1 VGLDRDVMSV
11 AESDLADL
19 SFDLYSRHRIL
30 QSVAECA
37 RKRHGQAVLDVLD
50 VGGFPCYAPR
60 FLPLDRVMVA
70 DVVDPEGPA
79 PAARYVRADGAALP
93 FADGS
98 FDVVSSLDSLEHVP
112 PERREA
118 YVAELLRVTRRYVLI
133 LAPFGQPETEL
144 AERILAE
151 FVRVFDEEESP
162 QLEEHH
168 AYGLPELAQWVD
180 FVRSR
185 GFACVSFP
193 SGYVYNW
200 LPMMLVKYYLVA
212 LPDTLDL
219 HHALDRFYN
228 SMLQAS
234 DTRAP
239 GYRQCILAARDTASP
254 VLSDVAAAFAPRE
267 PPDRLEVI
275 ERMGQID
282 LLLKLADLH
291 VKWRRDEA
299 LREDVLAKERHIANL
314 TDQLDALRAR
324 ADALEAHI
332 QAIQNGRAMR
342 MLGAVNRLL
351 GRRP

>member
-1 VGLDRDVMSV
+1 MSA
-11 AESDLADL
+11 AEPDLADL

-30 QSVAECA
+30 ERVAECA
-37 RKRHGQAVLDVLD
+37 RRSHDQAALDVLD

-60 FLPLDRVMVA
+60 FLSSDRVVVA
-70 DVVDPEGPA
+70 DVIDPGGPA
-79 PAARYVRADGAALP
+79 PSSRYVRADGAALP

-98 FDVVSSLDSLEHVP
+98 FDVVASLDSLEHVS

-118 YVAELLRVTRRYVLI
+118 YVAELLRVSRRYVVI
-133 LAPFGQPETEL
+133 LAPFAQPETDL
-144 AERILAE
+144 AERVLAE

-162 QLEEHH
+162 QLQEHH
-168 AYGLPELAQWVD
+168 TYGLPDLAHWID

-185 GFACVSFP
+185 DFACVSFP

-228 SMLQAS
+228 SMLQES

-239 GYRQCILAARDTASP
+239 GYRQCILAARDPASP
-254 VLSDVAAAFAPRE
+254 VLAEVATAFAPRE

-275 ERMGQID
+275 ERMAQID

-314 TDQLDALRAR
+314 TDQLDAQRAR
-324 ADALEAHI
+324 ADALESHV

-342 MLGAVNRLL
+342 TLSALDRLL
-351 GRRP
+351 GRSP

>member
-1 VGLDRDVMSV
+1 MSG
-11 AESDLADL
+11 AGTDLADL

-30 QSVAECA
+30 SQVADCA
-37 RKRHGQAVLDVLD
+37 RKTHDQPVLDILD

-60 FLPLDRVMVA
+60 FLPGDRVV
-70 DVVDPEGPA
+70 VVDVIDPDGAIPT
-79 PAARYVRADGAALP
+79 ARYLRADGAALP
-93 FADGS
+93 FADGA

-112 PERREA
+112 PTRREA
-118 YVAELLRVTRRYVLI
+118 YVEELLRVSRRYVLI
-133 LAPFGQPETEL
+133 LAPFAQPETDL
-144 AERILAE
+144 VERVLAE
-151 FVRVFDEEESP
+151 FVRVFDQEESP

-168 AYGLPELAQWVD
+168 TFGLPELPQWTE
-180 FVRSR
+180 FVRSA
-185 GFACVSFP
+185 GFECVSFP

-228 SMLQAS
+228 TLLQES

-239 GYRQCILAARDTASP
+239 GYRQCILASRDAASP
-254 VLSDVAAAFAPRE
+254 VLTDIAAALAPR
-267 PPDRLEVI
+267 PSPDRLEVI
-275 ERMGQID
+275 ERMAQID

-299 LREDVLAKERHIANL
+299 LRDDVIAKEQHIANL
-314 TDQLDALRAR
+314 ADQLATERTR
-324 ADALEAHI
+324 ADALEAHV

-342 MLGAVNRLL
+342 ALAAVNRLL
-351 GRRP
+351 GRSS